1 MDISVFQ
8 FLRDKF
14 EDIILPFVRLHHSVI
29 GKHLFIQRLLIKVD
43 ERYQVFKA
51 VSEIF
56 QIAYNFLQSLVVV
69 SVLLDI
75 VFDCGFFGFFRG
87 VG

>member
-8 FLRDKF
+8 FLRDDF
-14 EDIILPFVRLHHSVI
+14 EDILPFVRLLHHPVI
-29 GKHLFIQRLLIKVD
+29 GNHLFVQWLLIKVD

-75 VFDCGFFGFFRG
+75 VFDCGFFWFFRG